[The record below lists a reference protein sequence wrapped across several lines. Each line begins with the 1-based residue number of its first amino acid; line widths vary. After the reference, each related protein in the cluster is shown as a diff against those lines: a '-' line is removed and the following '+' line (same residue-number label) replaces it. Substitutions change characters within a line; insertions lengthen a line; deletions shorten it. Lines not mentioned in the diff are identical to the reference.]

1 MGIRSN
7 KVGGDIK
14 GKREREKMRISRE
27 MFNFKKLDKEEKKK
41 RCPREVNLG
50 RHNSTHSF
58 IFSKTSNWVLSAAT
72 PLVVSPF
79 ENSLNLTAKR

>member
-41 RCPREVNLG
+41 KM
-50 RHNSTHSF
+50 
-58 IFSKTSNWVLSAAT
+58 SKGSEPWETQLNTLIHFFPKPAT
-72 PLVVSPF
+72 GFCQQQPHLKS
-79 ENSLNLTAKR
+79 

>member
-41 RCPREVNLG
+41 KMSKGSEPWETQLNTLIHFFQNQQLG
-50 RHNSTHSF
+50 FVS
-58 IFSKTSNWVLSAAT
+58 SNPT
-72 PLVVSPF
+72 C
-79 ENSLNLTAKR
+79 SLTI